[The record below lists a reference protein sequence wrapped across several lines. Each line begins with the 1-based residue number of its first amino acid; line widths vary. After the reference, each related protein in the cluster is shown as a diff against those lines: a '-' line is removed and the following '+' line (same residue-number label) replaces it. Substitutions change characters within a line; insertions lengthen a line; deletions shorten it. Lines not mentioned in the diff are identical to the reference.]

1 MKAAGAIATTA
12 GALLVVALL
21 LNWWGLPPR
30 LVDPPA
36 DAPEEISFMADA
48 YEGHRPD
55 LADSVQPSIEVDGF
69 RFYEGRD
76 LIWLV
81 TGIASFAFGLALLL
95 APRVSPA
102 ITAAVAVAGAVSLA
116 LVALELIS
124 PPDFLQML
132 GGGGGDPIKLD
143 YDLPVGREFGPWL
156 ALIASAGV
164 LAGGLL
170 ALRGERS
177 ASGGH

>member
-48 YEGHRPD
+48 Y
-55 LADSVQPSIEVDGF
+55 ADSVQPSIEVDGF

-132 GGGGGDPIKLD
+132 GGGGGDPMKLD